1 MPIFLAAEFAYGTV
15 AEKFALCGRM
25 ILTGMG
31 TVFLVLCI
39 LWGVIAV
46 FGAVARAKTR
56 RDRERLKAQTAAA
69 PSPEDGGKAP
79 AVRTEPEAPAE
90 SEEDA
95 GALIA
100 VITAAIEA
108 YRAAEGAAPGSYR
121 VVSFKRKNTRKS
133 WNGPVDG

>member
-1 MPIFLAAEFAYGTV
+1 MSVFLAAEFAYGTLS
-15 AEKFALCGRM
+15 EKFALCGRM
-25 ILTGMG
+25 ILTGLG

-39 LWGVIAV
+39 LWGVIAL
-46 FGAVARAKTR
+46 FGAVAKAQAK
-56 RDRERLKAQTAAA
+56 RERERIMEQVKNSPAPNIAKPAAQPA
-69 PSPEDGGKAP
+69 PEE
-79 AVRTEPEAPAE
+79 VYEEPE
-90 SEEDA
+90 EDE

-133 WNGPVDG
+133 WNGPIGD